1 MLCSQRIVLTFVV
14 AATMSIFNVAS
25 GQCVGCGASSAPNIA
40 APVVVGPA
48 TMIDAGYTTT
58 YSGGCASCGSGGGC
72 SSCGL
77 RGHGHG
83 GLRGCGHGG
92 CSGGSAGGF
101 GYAGGGC
108 PGGNCNVGSGVDHTG
123 RIRAGKADI
132 ASQIDQIRAQSEKV
146 RQRNAAWMKPFAC
159 ADRQAYEAI
168 WNRLYQS
175 GMVQTC
181 TLTDQHFNTKTGE
194 LNGLGRAMIQGVM
207 KNSVASERNIYVYT
221 GRGEIDY
228 DSKIRVV
235 NSMISE
241 WYGAGQAQVA
251 ATSRFPTSG
260 VGARIELQNAQ
271 VIENTPA
278 PQIVI
283 PTGTGSTSDTAAGQ

>member
-25 GQCVGCGASSAPNIA
+25 GQCVGCGAGSAPTLA

-48 TMIDAGYTTT
+48 MIDAGYTTAF
-58 YSGGCASCGSGGGC
+58 SGGCASCGSRGC
-72 SSCGL
+72 SSCGS
-77 RGHGHG
+77 GIFGT
-83 GLRGCGHGG
+83 GG
-92 CSGGSAGGF
+92 CSAGSAGGF
-101 GYAGGGC
+101 GYTGGGC
-108 PGGNCNVGSGVDHTG
+108 PGGNCNVGSGIEQTG
-123 RIRAGKADI
+123 RFRAGKADI

-168 WNRLYQS
+168 WTRLYQS

-181 TLTDQHFNTKTGE
+181 TLTDQHFNVKTGE

-207 KNSVASERNIYVYT
+207 KNSANSERNIYVYT

-228 DSKIRVV
+228 DSKVRVV
-235 NSMISE
+235 NSMVSE
-241 WYGAGQAQVA
+241 WYGPGQAQIA

-260 VGARIELQNAQ
+260 SGLTIEQQLTLRTAE
-271 VIENTPA
+271 IPT

-283 PTGTGSTSDTAAGQ
+283 PTGTGSTSDTQAGN